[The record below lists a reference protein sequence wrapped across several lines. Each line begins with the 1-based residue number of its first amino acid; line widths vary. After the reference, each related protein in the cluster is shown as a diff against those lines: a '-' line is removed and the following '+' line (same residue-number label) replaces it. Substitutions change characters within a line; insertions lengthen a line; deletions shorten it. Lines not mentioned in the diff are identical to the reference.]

1 METRLLI
8 LTFQEVDTRYGL
20 GQAELRQFLELGLLR
35 PAPAPD
41 TIEVEEPDELLPR
54 LARLH
59 HGLGLAPEAIDVV
72 MLMRQRLLSLPAKR
86 RGRDSSSGLSRAA
99 GPYWKDSPN
108 RPRYLWPAG

>member
-1 METRLLI
+1 METRVLI

-20 GQAELRQFLELGLLR
+20 GRAVVHQFLDLGLLR

-72 MLMRQRLLSLPAKR
+72 MLMRQRLLRLQDALAR
-86 RGRDSSSGLSRAA
+86 ETARARQLERFISGD
-99 GPYWKDSPN
+99 GP
-108 RPRYLWPAG
+108 LLEG

>member
-1 METRLLI
+1 MKTHVLV

-20 GQAELRQFLELGLLR
+20 GRAELRQFLDLGLVR

-41 TIEVEEPDELLPR
+41 AIEVEEPDELLPR

-72 MLMRQRLLSLPAKR
+72 MLMRQRLLSLQAALTR
-86 RGRDSSSGLSRAA
+86 ETARAQQLEQFITGG
-99 GPYWKDSPN
+99 GP
-108 RPRYLWPAG
+108 LLEG